1 MQSLFTHVFTHT
13 HVCTR
18 MYDPHSNMD
27 ESRIHYAKWRKGGT
41 QAVFWMISFVWR
53 SGKDKTQGWRTDW
66 WFPGILCEA
75 STTPRSLSGA
85 KTESQ
90 THNHLSHPGPQSHF
104 YSKNCDYFRINLVFT
119 FGFHIWFS
127 HIWFSQLKRQ
137 LWHYSKGEH
146 IPWAHVIKY
155 RRNFTLISSVF
166 QIMAGQMR
174 SFDGIWFSDR
184 PAQNAA
190 RWLPKPDDYTMTLKA
205 EQIMGK
211 LTWHQNRVSAK
222 TERKKKKLGINSFP
236 VFLKTFLISSHS
248 SSGVCSPSC
257 PQFLDSVG
265 VLECDMFVLHP
276 TLPHPWEPLLAGLFI
291 NSITSVNAFSPGY
304 INNRIRPE
312 FMQP

>member
-1 MQSLFTHVFTHT
+1 MENRLVVSRDFMWGLHNPKITVWGQNWESDAQPPEPPRPTISLLFQ
-13 HVCTR
+13 
-18 MYDPHSNMD
+18 
-27 ESRIHYAKWRKGGT
+27 KLW
-41 QAVFWMISFVWR
+41 
-53 SGKDKTQGWRTDW
+53 
-66 WFPGILCEA
+66 L
-75 STTPRSLSGA
+75 
-85 KTESQ
+85 
-90 THNHLSHPGPQSHF
+90 LSH
-104 YSKNCDYFRINLVFT
+104 K
-119 FGFHIWFS
+119 S